1 MPFEQVHQKG
11 LCEERLRS
19 ASKFYHL
26 HTYKIHK
33 CILTFL
39 RFQVAEG
46 FSGVPD
52 EILRQAEG
60 FKAICIF
67 VNKKVKPEQID
78 ILKSNGNQLILC
90 CSAGF
95 DNVPLDQCK
104 ASGIRVGRVPSYSPS
119 SIAEYAVSSIMALA
133 KNIEKSYVMTKKA
146 DFSIGSLQCMLLE
159 DKVAGII
166 GTGLIGKKTVQK
178 ISGLVSKVLCYDAFP
193 NQDWIANVPNA
204 EYVSLEELL
213 TRSNIISIHVPLL
226 PETHHMINKETIA
239 KMPKNVIIV
248 SIFKDYFK

>member
-1 MPFEQVHQKG
+1 
-11 LCEERLRS
+11 
-19 ASKFYHL
+19 
-26 HTYKIHK
+26 
-33 CILTFL
+33 
-39 RFQVAEG
+39 
-46 FSGVPD
+46 
-52 EILRQAEG
+52 
-60 FKAICIF
+60 
-67 VNKKVKPEQID
+67 
-78 ILKSNGNQLILC
+78 
-90 CSAGF
+90 
-95 DNVPLDQCK
+95 
-104 ASGIRVGRVPSYSPS
+104 
-119 SIAEYAVSSIMALA
+119 MALA

-193 NQDWIANVPNA
+193 AQDWIANIPNA

-226 PETHHMINKETIA
+226 PETHHMINKENIA

-248 SIFKDYFK
+248 STYFLNWRNTGWPKSKFLISSGCNSETKHF